1 MARLRKRTSQAASG
15 RWTTD
20 PMVRLLFKVGP
31 PMPAQQGHMP
41 PFPFESLEEMHE
53 TWLQVRES
61 LLPEL
66 RAELAETGSEP
77 WAEREWGAT

>member
-1 MARLRKRTSQAASG
+1 
-15 RWTTD
+15 
-20 PMVRLLFKVGP
+20 
-31 PMPAQQGHMP
+31 MP